1 MDPVSMGVMLAVST
15 AVSAAGAM
23 QQAQTQAYNAK
34 AQANALDYQA
44 QVDANNAKAAT
55 DAAGAREDQ
64 QRRQFR
70 AMQGQAEAGIA
81 QSNTGFEGS
90 NADILKQNAV
100 LNELD
105 ALTIRYEG
113 DNRAKGLMA
122 QSQLDQYNA
131 QTSRDNAG
139 RIMTGGYLNAGSQ
152 ILSGATKY
160 NYYKG
165 TGKMP
170 GMD

>member
-1 MDPVSMGVMLAVST
+1 MA
-15 AVSAAGAM
+15 AAGAM

-44 QVDANNAKAAT
+44 TVDRNNAEAAT
-55 DAAGAREDQ
+55 QASNAREEQ
-64 QRRQFR
+64 QRRGFR
-70 AMQGQAEAGIA
+70 QLEGQARAGIA
-81 QSNTGFEGS
+81 QSGTGFEGS

-100 LNELD
+100 LSELD

-113 DNRAKGLMA
+113 ENKAKGLMA

-131 QTSRDNAG
+131 QTSRENAG
-139 RIMTGGYLNAGSQ
+139 RYMTAGYLNAGSQ
-152 ILSGATKY
+152 LLSGASKY
-160 NYYKG
+160 TYYKG

-170 GMD
+170 GME

>member
-1 MDPVSMGVMLAVST
+1 MEALIIAST
-15 AVSAAGAM
+15 AMAAAGAM
-23 QQAQTQAYNAK
+23 QQAETQAYNAK

-44 QVDANNAKAAT
+44 QVDRNNADAAT
-55 DAAGAREDQ
+55 QAANAREEQ
-64 QRRQFR
+64 QRRGFR
-70 AMQGQAEAGIA
+70 QLEGQARAGIA
-81 QSNTGFEGS
+81 QSGTGFEGS

-113 DNRAKGLMA
+113 DNKAKGLMA

-139 RIMTGGYLNAGSQ
+139 RYMTAGYLNAGSQ
-152 ILSGATKY
+152 ILSGAAKY
-160 NYYKG
+160 NYYKD
-165 TGKMP
+165 TGRLAV
-170 GMD
+170 